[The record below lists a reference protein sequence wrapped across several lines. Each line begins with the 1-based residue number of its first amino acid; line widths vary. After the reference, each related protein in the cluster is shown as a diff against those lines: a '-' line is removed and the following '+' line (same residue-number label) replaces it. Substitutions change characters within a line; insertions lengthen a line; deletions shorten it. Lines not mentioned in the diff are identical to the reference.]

1 MKLTRKAVKQ
11 ALETVPVDQIL
22 LVPGELTHKQR
33 EFARLVAS
41 GATGADAYRKAYNS
55 KGKPKTESGEAT
67 KLKQNPAVARE
78 VEAYRLANEAAKYRT
93 AEQLRELVIHSL
105 VQVIIDP
112 DTKQAQKIQAAKTL
126 GTVTEVA
133 AFTNRTEVKHVKSS
147 EDAKAALLAKLRA
160 VMQGD
165 AVDVTAKA
173 AADSL
178 IHEITGNIDTPE
190 SSTDQSSGDALETLP
205 ESQSATDAEG
215 PAMNDDAQHDSAT
228 HDDDQSADR
237 VAVDSPADQP
247 ATPTAPNAVW
257 SPTGPIHTNPHTQN
271 QSNSIPHTQSH
282 QKSTPSPS
290 DFSAE
295 SLEAELETP
304 PLVKTK

>member
-1 MKLTRKAVKQ
+1 MKLNRKQ
-11 ALETVPVDQIL
+11 IREALDTVPIDQIL
-22 LVPGELTHKQR
+22 SVPGELTHKQR

-41 GATGADAYRKAYNS
+41 GETGAGAYRKAYS
-55 KGKPKTESGEAT
+55 PTAKPKTAGNTASD
-67 KLKQNPAVARE
+67 LKKHPGISRE
-78 VEAYRLANEAAKYRT
+78 IEAYRLANEAAKYRT

-105 VQVIIDP
+105 VQVAIDP
-112 DTKQAQKIQAAKTL
+112 ATKPAQKIQAAKTL

-133 AFTNRTEVKHVKSS
+133 AFTNRTEVKHVKSA

-160 VMQGD
+160 VMQAD
-165 AVDVTAKA
+165 AVDVTARA

-178 IHEITGNIDTPE
+178 IHEITGNTDNPE
-190 SSTDQSSGDALETLP
+190 SLPDQPGDDVMETLP
-205 ESQSATDAEG
+205 ENQSATHAEG
-215 PAMNDDAQHDSAT
+215 PAMHDDAQHDDSM
-228 HDDDQSADR
+228 HDDAQDADR
-237 VAVDSPADQP
+237 VAVDSPADRA

-257 SPTGPIHTNPHTQN
+257 SPTGPIHT
-271 QSNSIPHTQSH
+271 IPHTQSPPI
-282 QKSTPSPS
+282 STPSPS

>member
-22 LVPGELTHKQR
+22 GVPGELTHKQR
-33 EFARLVAS
+33 EFARLVAM
-41 GATGADAYRKAYNS
+41 GNTGADAYRKAYKNNA
-55 KGKPKTESGEAT
+55 KPKTAGNTASD
-67 KLKQNPAVARE
+67 LKKHPGISRE
-78 VEAYRLANEAAKYRT
+78 IEAYRLANEAAKYRT
-93 AEQLRELVIHSL
+93 AEQLRELVIHTL
-105 VQVIIDP
+105 VQVAIDP
-112 DTKQAQKIQAAKTL
+112 DTKQAQRIQAAKTL

-133 AFTNRTEVKHVKSS
+133 AFTNRTEVKHVKSA

-178 IHEITGNIDTPE
+178 IHEITGNTDTLE

-205 ESQSATDAEG
+205 ESQSAEHAEG
-215 PAMNDDAQHDSAT
+215 PAMYVDAQHDSAT

-257 SPTGPIHTNPHTQN
+257 SPTGPIHTNPHTRI
-271 QSNSIPHTQSH
+271 QSESTHTQS
-282 QKSTPSPS
+282 QPKSTPTPS